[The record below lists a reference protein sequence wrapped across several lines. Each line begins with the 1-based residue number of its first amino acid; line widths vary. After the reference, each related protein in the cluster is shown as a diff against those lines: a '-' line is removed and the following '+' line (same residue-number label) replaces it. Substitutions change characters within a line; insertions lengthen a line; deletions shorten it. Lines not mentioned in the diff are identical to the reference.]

1 MTSKRKRKNGQ
12 NAGSSGDNLS
22 GDPGVEATAFK
33 SAEKVVE
40 RLQPSQRTRQR
51 PHPPTAA
58 NASAQLY
65 KCYKDGRP
73 PPSFDQVIDV
83 DREHSEVEEVPL
95 PEGTPEWLHSS
106 TRVYLLRGVDGF
118 RLLRSPLSA
127 AQQLQLVEAAL
138 SEWIEPPVITN
149 LNLHH
154 GPCARLWSRHREQS
168 DPDGS
173 LLARL
178 SWATLGQHYR
188 WTERAYEAESRPDT
202 VPPALAQL
210 TAELASAAGEAVH
223 PQAAIVNFYGADS
236 TMGGHL
242 DDAEPC
248 QTAPIVSLS
257 LGLDAIYLIGGPT
270 KAEPPRAVWLR
281 SGDVIIQGGE
291 SRGFYHGVPRV
302 VAGTLPPALEQAAAT
317 PGQREVVAWLREH
330 RMNVNVRQVYP
341 S

>member
-1 MTSKRKRKNGQ
+1 M
-12 NAGSSGDNLS
+12 
-22 GDPGVEATAFK
+22 
-33 SAEKVVE
+33 
-40 RLQPSQRTRQR
+40 
-51 PHPPTAA
+51 
-58 NASAQLY
+58 Y

-83 DREHSEVEEVPL
+83 DREQAEVEEVPL
-95 PEGTPEWLHSS
+95 PEGVPEWLRSV
-106 TRVYLLRGVDGF
+106 RVCALRGVDGF

-127 AQQLQLVEAAL
+127 AQQLQLAEAAL
-138 SEWIEPPVITN
+138 CEWIEPPVVTN

-154 GPCARLWSRHREQS
+154 GPCARLWSRHQS
-168 DPDGS
+168 KPGGS
-173 LLARL
+173 SLFARL

-188 WTERAYEAESRPDT
+188 WTERAYEAERRPDT
-202 VPPALAQL
+202 FPPALAKL
-210 TAELASAAGEAVH
+210 ATELAAAAGETVCPQPLC
-223 PQAAIVNFYGADS
+223 PQAAIINFYNAES

-257 LGLDAIYLIGGPT
+257 LGLDAIYLIGGHT

-281 SGDVIIQGGE
+281 SGDVIIQGGA

-317 PGQREVVAWLREH
+317 PGQREVVAWLRDH
-330 RMNVNVRQVYP
+330 RVNVNVRQVYP
-341 S
+341 PG

>member
-1 MTSKRKRKNGQ
+1 M
-12 NAGSSGDNLS
+12 
-22 GDPGVEATAFK
+22 
-33 SAEKVVE
+33 
-40 RLQPSQRTRQR
+40 
-51 PHPPTAA
+51 
-58 NASAQLY
+58 
-65 KCYKDGRP
+65 
-73 PPSFDQVIDV
+73 
-83 DREHSEVEEVPL
+83 DREHAEVEELPL
-95 PEGTPEWLHSS
+95 HQDTPEWLRSGA
-106 TRVYLLRGVDGF
+106 RLYLLRGVDGF

-127 AQQLQLVEAAL
+127 AQQLQLAEAAL
-138 SEWIEPPVITN
+138 SEWIEPPVVTN

-154 GPCARLWSRHREQS
+154 GPCARLWSRHLEQS
-168 DPDGS
+168 DPDGP

-202 VPPALAQL
+202 FPPALAQL
-210 TAELASAAGEAVH
+210 TTELASAAGAAVR
-223 PQAAIVNFYGADS
+223 PQAAIVNFYSADS

-257 LGLDAIYLIGGPT
+257 LGLDAIYLIGGRT

-291 SRGFYHGVPRV
+291 SRGFYHGVPRI

-317 PGQREVVAWLREH
+317 PGQHEAVAWLREH

-341 S
+341 GIS